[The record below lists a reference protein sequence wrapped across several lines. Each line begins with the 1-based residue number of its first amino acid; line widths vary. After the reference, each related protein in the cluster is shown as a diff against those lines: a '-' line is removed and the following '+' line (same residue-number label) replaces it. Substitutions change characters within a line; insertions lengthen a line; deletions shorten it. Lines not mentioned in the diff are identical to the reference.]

1 MEEGKERGAG
11 EWGGESEGWM
21 GGRGR
26 EYGCDRRKGR
36 RTTGGQATGSG
47 REEERMIHVHRPPS
61 KRLEEA
67 SKAGLYCC

>member
-1 MEEGKERGAG
+1 MGR
-11 EWGGESEGWM
+11 ESEGWM

-26 EYGCDRRKGR
+26 VKGCDRRKGR